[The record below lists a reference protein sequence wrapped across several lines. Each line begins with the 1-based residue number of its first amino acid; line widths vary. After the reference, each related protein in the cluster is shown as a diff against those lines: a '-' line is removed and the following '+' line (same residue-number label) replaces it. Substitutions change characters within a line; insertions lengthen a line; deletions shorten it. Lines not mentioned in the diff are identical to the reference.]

1 MEDAER
7 FLADYSFNQT
17 HIDNFIEEWCE
28 VGKEYRIHTKKLYQ
42 HYLDYCELNIVRPI
56 SQSPAEGRRIVERIY
71 GNYLKK
77 DVSKIPKCNTVGKK
91 SPAGKTKKQL
101 KSKKT
106 TEHRNAR
113 GHPGSVETGG
123 KYVKIRIVTYR

>member
-28 VGKEYRIHTKKLYQ
+28 IGKEYRIHTKKLYQ

-56 SQSPAEGRRIVERIY
+56 SQSLFSQKINSVKGVVNSRFRLKGGESLRGFTGIT
-71 GNYLKK
+71 LKK
-77 DVSKIPKCNTVGKK
+77 C
-91 SPAGKTKKQL
+91 KQD
-101 KSKKT
+101 S
-106 TEHRNAR
+106 EM
-113 GHPGSVETGG
+113 
-123 KYVKIRIVTYR
+123 